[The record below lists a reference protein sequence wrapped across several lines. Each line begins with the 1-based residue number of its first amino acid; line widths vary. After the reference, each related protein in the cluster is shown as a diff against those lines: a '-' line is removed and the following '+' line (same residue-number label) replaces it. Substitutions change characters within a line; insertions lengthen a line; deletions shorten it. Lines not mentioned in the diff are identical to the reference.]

1 MTKFLHVGKD
11 EQKQMV
17 SFVDLNAFLNWVR
30 EQGKVVIEVDGDKL
44 KIRTL

>member
-17 SFVDLNAFLNWVR
+17 GFTDLAAFIKWLR
-30 EQGKVVIEVDGDKL
+30 EQGKVVIETDGEQL
-44 KIRTL
+44 KIRTP